1 MHINQLDDY
10 SLCLVFDQL
19 PLADFVRLKLVCD
32 RWQVLQQDLC
42 LRKRHL
48 SLVSITAYH
57 QKRCNLFG
65 FIINEPR
72 HHQLKVW

>member
-19 PLADFVRLKLVCD
+19 PLADFVRLKLVCI

-42 LRKRHL
+42 LRKQKL
-48 SLVSITAYH
+48 TLVSIAGYH
-57 QKRCNLFG
+57 QQRYNHFSSLVK
-65 FIINEPR
+65 EPQ
-72 HHQLKVW
+72 HHLKVW